1 MNKSKWAKCEYCE
14 VKIWK
19 ESLIEFTK
27 QQTSSIL
34 KGIDNQIILTK
45 LEKCEKCEMNKLMV
59 IIRDNKK
66 IIKEYLEKGI
76 YVGKE
81 LNDYMYL
88 LNEGGLGVILKNK
101 KGKIYIFEEYYIDGF
116 SQAITYYGVRFWINN
131 GLEYIKEEDWITSKK
146 NIIKYKELLWK
157 TGEIYDIIKGLS
169 EKDNPFK

>member
-1 MNKSKWAKCEYCE
+1 
-14 VKIWK
+14 
-19 ESLIEFTK
+19 
-27 QQTSSIL
+27 
-34 KGIDNQIILTK
+34 
-45 LEKCEKCEMNKLMV
+45 MNKLMV

-116 SQAITYYGVRFWINN
+116 SQAITYYGVRF
-131 GLEYIKEEDWITSKK
+131 
-146 NIIKYKELLWK
+146 
-157 TGEIYDIIKGLS
+157 
-169 EKDNPFK
+169 